1 MSEEKK
7 LQTVDT
13 YDLNDTI
20 KGIEVS
26 AAYIPG
32 LQRILTDKLLNFS
45 EGTAKL
51 PDMFKKFE
59 QNLEQNLN
67 KDGEKRTPLELTVEE
82 ADIYTLF
89 SLTQMLKYLAN
100 EQGLAKKTETTAT
113 VEELKELMDMMQKQE
128 DITEKLKEIEAKTK
142 VIN

>member
-1 MSEEKK
+1 MSEQKP

-13 YDLNDTI
+13 YDFNDTI
-20 KGIEVS
+20 KGIELS
-26 AAYIPG
+26 TAYISG

-51 PDMFKKFE
+51 PDVFKKFE
-59 QNLEQNLN
+59 QNIDQTEE
-67 KDGEKRTPLELTVEE
+67 EKTIIQLTPEE

-89 SLTQMLKYLAN
+89 SLTQLLKYLAN

-113 VEELKELMDMMQKQE
+113 IEELKELMTMMEKQE
-128 DITEKLKEIEAKTK
+128 DLTDKLKELQDKIK
-142 VIN
+142 VVN

>member
-1 MSEEKK
+1 MSEEKT
-7 LQTVDT
+7 LQTMDT
-13 YDLNDTI
+13 YDFNDTI

-26 AAYIPG
+26 TAYIPG

-45 EGTAKL
+45 EGAAKL

-59 QNLEQNLN
+59 QNIDKKDEDKVNL
-67 KDGEKRTPLELTVEE
+67 GLTVEE

-89 SLTQMLKYLAN
+89 SLTQLLKYLAN

-113 VEELKELMDMMQKQE
+113 VEELKELMDMMYKQE
-128 DITEKLKEIEAKTK
+128 DITEKLKDIQSKIK

>member
-1 MSEEKK
+1 MSEQKP

-13 YDLNDTI
+13 YDFNDTI
-20 KGIEVS
+20 KGIELS
-26 AAYIPG
+26 TAYIPG

-59 QNLEQNLN
+59 QNIDKSDE
-67 KDGEKRTPLELTVEE
+67 EKVPLQLTVEE

-89 SLTQMLKYLAN
+89 SLTQLLKYLAN

-113 VEELKELMDMMQKQE
+113 VEELKELMTMMEKQE
-128 DITEKLKEIEAKTK
+128 DLTEKLKELQDKIKI
-142 VIN
+142 IN

>member
-1 MSEEKK
+1 MSEEKT

-13 YDLNDTI
+13 YDFNDTI
-20 KGIEVS
+20 KGIELS
-26 AAYIPG
+26 TAYIPG

-45 EGTAKL
+45 EGGAKL

-59 QNLEQNLN
+59 QSIDKNEEEKVNLQ
-67 KDGEKRTPLELTVEE
+67 LTVEE

-89 SLTQMLKYLAN
+89 SLTQLLKYLAN

-113 VEELKELMDMMQKQE
+113 VEELKELMSMMEKQE
-128 DITEKLKEIEAKTK
+128 DITEKLKDLQDKIK
-142 VIN
+142 VVN

>member
-1 MSEEKK
+1 MSEQKP

-13 YDLNDTI
+13 YDFNDTI
-20 KGIEVS
+20 KGIELS
-26 AAYIPG
+26 TAYISG

-59 QNLEQNLN
+59 QNIDQTEE
-67 KDGEKRTPLELTVEE
+67 EKTIIQLTPEE
-82 ADIYTLF
+82 ADVYTLF
-89 SLTQMLKYLAN
+89 SLTQLLKYLAN

-113 VEELKELMDMMQKQE
+113 IEELKELMTMMEKQE
-128 DITEKLKEIEAKTK
+128 DLTDKLKELQDKIK
-142 VIN
+142 VVN

>member
-1 MSEEKK
+1 MSEQKP

-13 YDLNDTI
+13 YDFNDTI
-20 KGIEVS
+20 KGIELS
-26 AAYIPG
+26 TAYISG

-51 PDMFKKFE
+51 PEMFKKFE
-59 QNLEQNLN
+59 QNIDQTEE
-67 KDGEKRTPLELTVEE
+67 EKTIIQLTPEE

-89 SLTQMLKYLAN
+89 SLTQLLKYLAN

-113 VEELKELMDMMQKQE
+113 VEELKELMTMMEKQE
-128 DITEKLKEIEAKTK
+128 DLTDKLKELQDKIK
-142 VIN
+142 VVN

>member
-7 LQTVDT
+7 LQTFDT
-13 YDLNDTI
+13 YDFNDTI

-26 AAYIPG
+26 TAYIPG
-32 LQRILTDKLLNFS
+32 LQRILTDKLLNYS

-51 PDMFKKFE
+51 PDMFKKFD
-59 QNLEQNLN
+59 QNIDKNEEEKVNLQ
-67 KDGEKRTPLELTVEE
+67 LTVEE

-100 EQGLAKKTETTAT
+100 EQGLAKKTETTAS
-113 VEELKELMDMMQKQE
+113 VEELKELMTMMEKQE
-128 DITEKLKEIEAKTK
+128 DITEKLKELQDKIKI
-142 VIN
+142 VN

>member
-1 MSEEKK
+1 MSEQKP

-13 YDLNDTI
+13 YDFHDTI
-20 KGIEVS
+20 KGIELS
-26 AAYIPG
+26 TAYISG

-59 QNLEQNLN
+59 QNIDQTEE
-67 KDGEKRTPLELTVEE
+67 EKTIIQLTPEE
-82 ADIYTLF
+82 ADVYTLF
-89 SLTQMLKYLAN
+89 SLTQLLKYLAN

-113 VEELKELMDMMQKQE
+113 VEELKELMTMMEKQE
-128 DITEKLKEIEAKTK
+128 DLTDKLKELQDKIK
-142 VIN
+142 VVN

>member
-1 MSEEKK
+1 MSEEKT

-13 YDLNDTI
+13 YDFNDTI
-20 KGIEVS
+20 KGIELS
-26 AAYIPG
+26 TAYIPG

-45 EGTAKL
+45 EGGAKL

-59 QNLEQNLN
+59 QSIDKNEEEKVNLQ
-67 KDGEKRTPLELTVEE
+67 LTVEE

-89 SLTQMLKYLAN
+89 SLTQLLKYLAN

-113 VEELKELMDMMQKQE
+113 VEELKELMTMMEKQE
-128 DITEKLKEIEAKTK
+128 DITEKLKDLQDKIKI
-142 VIN
+142 VN

>member
-1 MSEEKK
+1 MSEQKP

-13 YDLNDTI
+13 YDFNDTI

-26 AAYIPG
+26 TAYIPG

-67 KDGEKRTPLELTVEE
+67 KDGEERTPLELTVEE

-100 EQGLAKKTETTAT
+100 EQGLAKKTETTASI
-113 VEELKELMDMMQKQE
+113 EELKELMTMMEKQE
-128 DITEKLKEIEAKTK
+128 DITEKLKDLQDK
-142 VIN
+142 VKIVN

>member
-1 MSEEKK
+1 MSEEKT
-7 LQTVDT
+7 LQTMDT
-13 YDLNDTI
+13 YDFNDTI

-26 AAYIPG
+26 TAYISG

-45 EGTAKL
+45 EGAAKL

-59 QNLEQNLN
+59 QNIDKKDEDKVNL
-67 KDGEKRTPLELTVEE
+67 GLTVEE

-89 SLTQMLKYLAN
+89 SLTQLLKYLAN

-113 VEELKELMDMMQKQE
+113 VEELKELMDMMYKQE
-128 DITEKLKEIEAKTK
+128 DITEKLKDIQSKIK

>member
-13 YDLNDTI
+13 YDFNDTI

-26 AAYIPG
+26 TAYIPG

-45 EGTAKL
+45 EGSAKL
-51 PDMFKKFE
+51 PDLFKKFE
-59 QNLEQNLN
+59 QNIGKSE
-67 KDGEKRTPLELTVEE
+67 EEITPLELNVEE

-89 SLTQMLKYLAN
+89 SLTQLFKYLAN

-113 VEELKELMDMMQKQE
+113 VEELKELMSMMEKQE
-128 DITEKLKEIEAKTK
+128 DITEKLKELEGKIKI
-142 VIN
+142 VN

>member
-1 MSEEKK
+1 MSEQKT

-13 YDLNDTI
+13 YDFNDTI
-20 KGIEVS
+20 KDISVS
-26 AAYIPG
+26 TAYIPG

-45 EGTAKL
+45 EGPSKL

-59 QNLEQNLN
+59 QNIDKNEEDKVNLQ
-67 KDGEKRTPLELTVEE
+67 LTVEE

-89 SLTQMLKYLAN
+89 SLTQLLKYLAN

-113 VEELKELMDMMQKQE
+113 VEELKELYEMMKKQE
-128 DITEKLKEIEAKTK
+128 DITDKLKDLQEKIKI
-142 VIN
+142 VN

>member
-1 MSEEKK
+1 MYFNMSEEKK

-13 YDLNDTI
+13 YDFNDTI
-20 KGIEVS
+20 KGVELS
-26 AAYIPG
+26 TAYIPG

-45 EGTAKL
+45 EGAAKL

-59 QNLEQNLN
+59 QNIN
-67 KDGEKRTPLELTVEE
+67 KSEEEMTPIQLTLEE

-89 SLTQMLKYLAN
+89 SLTQLLKYLAN

-113 VEELKELMDMMQKQE
+113 VEELKELMTMMEKQE
-128 DITEKLKEIEAKTK
+128 DLTDKLKELQEKMK
-142 VIN
+142 VVN

>member
-1 MSEEKK
+1 MSEEKT
-7 LQTVDT
+7 LQTIDT
-13 YDLNDTI
+13 YDFNDTI
-20 KGIEVS
+20 KGIELS
-26 AAYIPG
+26 TAYIPG

-59 QNLEQNLN
+59 QNINKTEEEEKVNLGLN
-67 KDGEKRTPLELTVEE
+67 LEE

-89 SLTQMLKYLAN
+89 SLTQLLKYLAN

-113 VEELKELMDMMQKQE
+113 IEELKELMTMMEKQE
-128 DITEKLKEIEAKTK
+128 DLTEKLKELQDKIKI
-142 VIN
+142 VN

>member
-1 MSEEKK
+1 MSEQKP
-7 LQTVDT
+7 LQTVNT
-13 YDLNDTI
+13 YDFNDTI

-26 AAYIPG
+26 TAYIPG

-51 PDMFKKFE
+51 PDVFKKFE
-59 QNLEQNLN
+59 QNIGKSE
-67 KDGEKRTPLELTVEE
+67 EEITPMQLTLEE

-89 SLTQMLKYLAN
+89 SLTQLLKYLAN

-113 VEELKELMDMMQKQE
+113 VEELKELMTMMEKQE
-128 DITEKLKEIEAKTK
+128 DITDKLKEIESKMK
-142 VIN
+142 IVN

>member
-1 MSEEKK
+1 MSEEKNLK
-7 LQTVDT
+7 TVDT

-67 KDGEKRTPLELTVEE
+67 KDGEERTPLELTVEE

-100 EQGLAKKTETTAT
+100 EQGLAKKTETTASI
-113 VEELKELMDMMQKQE
+113 EELKELMTMMEKQE
-128 DITEKLKEIEAKTK
+128 DITEKLKDLQDK
-142 VIN
+142 VKIVN